1 MAADR
6 AVRAT
11 YRLQLRDGVDFAA
24 LEAILPYLA
33 RLGVSHLYLAPIWQA
48 APGSTHGYDVV
59 DPNLIEPGLGGEAG
73 FRALAA
79 AARAQGLGIILDPVP
94 NHMGTA
100 AENAWWWDVLAKGR
114 ESRFAGHFDI
124 DWQATAGAT
133 PGRVLLPVLGGP
145 YGEILDAG
153 ELEVEATDDGFELRY
168 HDQRFPLTLDTLP
181 ETTAALDALLER
193 QSYRLAHWR
202 LGAEALN
209 YRRFFDIDGL
219 VGVRVEDETV
229 FRDCHEKL
237 LALVGDGLVD
247 GVRLDHIDG
256 LADPTAYLSR
266 LAAALREAARDAQPP
281 VWVEKILEG
290 EEQLR
295 SDWPVAGT
303 TGYEIADRLNRLFV
317 AAEGA
322 ATLDALWRAIAGH
335 RADFDG
341 MLGAA
346 KRTILETSFAGEL
359 ARLVEDAAAIARDD
373 RRFRDLGRTSLHRA
387 ISAFIQACPV
397 YRTYLDAAPATP
409 TDAALVADILDRAR
423 AAAGLEDDLAFS
435 YLATLLG
442 RTAEDAKARDFATR
456 LQQLTGPIMAKSKED
471 TVFYRYHRLVAL
483 NEVGGEPG
491 HMTLEPA
498 AFHAFAARLAE
509 TQPASMLA
517 SSTHDTK
524 RGEDVR
530 ARLVVLAEHADDWA
544 EAVGEWLQ
552 TKPAALRAADA
563 YLLYQ
568 TIVGAWPDGLLPDDA
583 TGLEA
588 FAERLDAYL
597 VKAAREAKERT
608 SWTAPDASFEAA
620 LGDYARQC
628 LGAPLSP
635 AFHGWHRRLLPA
647 GIVYGLAQTALRLAM
662 PGIPDIYQGSEG
674 WNLSL
679 VDPDNRRPVDFAALA
694 AELAAPP
701 PDFVRDW
708 RQGRVKQHLVRTLL
722 ADRAAWPELYAR
734 GAYLPLEATG
744 PRAGNVVAFARQ
756 HGARQHG
763 ERALLVAVPRAIA
776 ATLGADEPPQPGAML
791 AGTALVLPEALAR
804 RRWRSL
810 LGAEA
815 QEGTIDV
822 GVAFGT
828 WPVAVLVSD

>member
-1 MAADR
+1 MAAER
-6 AVRAT
+6 PVRAT
-11 YRLQLRDGVDFAA
+11 YRLQLRSGVDFAA
-24 LEAILPYLA
+24 IEAILPYLA

-48 APGSTHGYDVV
+48 APSSTHGYDVV
-59 DPNLIEPGLGGEAG
+59 DPNRIEPGLGGEAG

-79 AARAQGLGIILDPVP
+79 AAHAQGLGIILDHVP
-94 NHMGTA
+94 NHMGAA
-100 AENAWWWDVLAKGR
+100 AENAWWWDVLASGR

-133 PGRVLLPVLGGP
+133 PGRVLLPVLGRP
-145 YGEILDAG
+145 YGEVLEAG

-168 HDQRFPLTLDTLP
+168 HDQRFPLAVDELP
-181 ETTAALDALLER
+181 ATTDALDALLER
-193 QSYRLAHWR
+193 QPYRLAYWR

-219 VGVRVEDETV
+219 VGVRVEDAAV

-237 LALVGDGLVD
+237 LALVAEGLVD

-256 LADPTAYLSR
+256 LADPTAYLNR
-266 LAAALREAARDAQPP
+266 LAAALAEAVGERAPPP

-290 EEQLR
+290 EERLR
-295 SDWPVAGT
+295 GDWPVAGT
-303 TGYEIADRLNRLFV
+303 TGYEVADRLNRLFV

-335 RADFDG
+335 RADFAG

-346 KRTILETSFAGEL
+346 KAAILETSFAGEL
-359 ARLVEDAAAIARDD
+359 TRLVEDAAALARDD

-387 ISAFIQACPV
+387 ISAFIGACPV

-409 TDAALVADILDRAR
+409 ADAALIADILDRAK
-423 AAAGLEDDLAFS
+423 AAAGLEDDLAFTF
-435 YLATLLG
+435 LAALLARTDTDG
-442 RTAEDAKARDFATR
+442 RAREFATR

-498 AFHAFAARLAE
+498 SFHAFAARLADGH
-509 TQPASMLA
+509 PASLLA
-517 SSTHDTK
+517 GSTHDTK

-552 TKPAALRAADA
+552 TKPKALRAADA

-568 TIVGAWPDGLLPDDA
+568 TLVGAWPDGLAPGDA
-583 TGLEA
+583 DGLEA
-588 FAERLDAYL
+588 FATRLDAYL

-608 SWTAPDASFEAA
+608 SWTAPDAAFEAA
-620 LGDYARQC
+620 LGACARQC
-628 LGAPLSP
+628 LDRPLVE

-694 AELAAPP
+694 ADLAAPA
-701 PDFVRDW
+701 PDFARHC
-708 RQGRVKQHLVRTLL
+708 RHGRVKQHLVRTLL
-722 ADRAAWPELYAR
+722 ADRAARPELYAR
-734 GAYLPLEATG
+734 GGHLPLEAAG
-744 PRAGNVVAFARQ
+744 PRAASVVAFARQ
-756 HGARQHG
+756 QGDA
-763 ERALLVAVPRAIA
+763 ALIVAVPRGIA
-776 ATLGADEPPQPGAML
+776 ASLGSDEPPRPGEML
-791 AGTALVLPEALAR
+791 AGTSLVLPEALAR

-810 LGAEA
+810 LGAED
-815 QEGTIDV
+815 QEGGVDV
-822 GVAFGT
+822 GVALGA
-828 WPVAVLVSD
+828 WPVAVLASD